1 MKFTILS
8 DNRSADS
15 RFIAEHGL
23 SVLVESRGRRLLLDA
38 GASDVFIQNAQTLG
52 IDLRSVDYLFL
63 SHGHADHTGG
73 VRHFLEVNDR
83 ARIILSGQM
92 VGRQFYSM
100 RNYMHRI
107 TTHLPLDGVG
117 ERLML
122 VEAGKDENQLVEVAD
137 GIGVVSHISH
147 RHPLPLANSLLFVM
161 NDQGQ
166 LVRDDFR
173 HEMAIWVD
181 GLLFTGCAH
190 SGLLNIL
197 EACPWPFHT
206 VVGGFHLL
214 DARAD
219 ERYEEPADLEAVAR
233 KLAADYPNATFYT
246 SHCTGDLAFATMQRV
261 MGSQLQPFGCGME
274 VTIWQ
279 ADEKRG

>member
-73 VRHFLEVNDR
+73 VCHFLEVNDR

-122 VEAGKDENQLVEVAD
+122 VEAGKDENRLVEMAD

-173 HEMAIWVD
+173 HEVAIWVD

-219 ERYEEPADLEAVAR
+219 ERYEEPAYFEAVAR

-261 MGSQLQPFGCGME
+261 MGSQLQPFVCGME

>member
-107 TTHLPLDGVG
+107 TAHLPLDGVG

-122 VEAGKDENQLVEVAD
+122 VEMGKDENRQVEVAD

-233 KLAADYPNATFYT
+233 KLAADYPNATLYT

-261 MGSQLQPFGCGME
+261 MGSQLLPFGCGME
-274 VTIWQ
+274 VTIRQ
-279 ADEKRG
+279 TDEKRG

>member
-63 SHGHADHTGG
+63 SHGHVDHTGG
-73 VRHFLEVNDR
+73 VCHFLEVNDR

-166 LVRDDFR
+166 LVRDDFH

-233 KLAADYPNATFYT
+233 KLAADYPNATLYT

-261 MGSQLQPFGCGME
+261 MGSQLLPFGCGME
-274 VTIWQ
+274 VTIRQ
-279 ADEKRG
+279 TDEKRG

>member
-92 VGRQFYSM
+92 VGRQFYTM

-107 TTHLPLDGVG
+107 TAHLPLDGVG

-122 VEAGKDENQLVEVAD
+122 VEMGKDENRQVEVAD

-233 KLAADYPNATFYT
+233 KLAADYPNATLYT

-261 MGSQLQPFGCGME
+261 MGSQLLPFGCGME
-274 VTIWQ
+274 VTIRQ
-279 ADEKRG
+279 TDEKRG

>member
-8 DNRSADS
+8 DNRAADS

-23 SVLVESRGRRLLLDA
+23 SVYVESRGRRLLLDT
-38 GASDVFIQNAQTLG
+38 GASEVFVQNAQTLG
-52 IDLRSVDYLFL
+52 IDLRAVDYLFL
-63 SHGHADHTGG
+63 SHGHSDHTGG
-73 VRHFLEVNDR
+73 LRHFLDINNR
-83 ARIILSGQM
+83 AKIIMSKEIL
-92 VGRQFYSM
+92 GRQFYSM

-107 TTHLPLDGVG
+107 TAHLPLDGVG
-117 ERLML
+117 ERLVL
-122 VEAGKDENQLVEVAD
+122 VEREGVDVAD
-137 GIGVVSHISH
+137 GIRVISHIVH
-147 RHPLPLANSLLFVM
+147 HHPLPSANIHLYVM

-166 LVRDDFR
+166 LVSDDFR

-197 EACPWPFHT
+197 EACPWPTHT
-206 VVGGFHLL
+206 VIGGFHLL

-219 ERYEEPADLEAVAR
+219 ERYEQPSELEA
-233 KLAADYPNATFYT
+233 LAQQLKNDYPHTTFYT

-261 MGSQLQPFGCGME
+261 IENQLKAFSCGMQ
-274 VTIWQ
+274 VTIE
-279 ADEKRG
+279 EKRI

>member
-23 SVLVESRGRRLLLDA
+23 SVLVESRGPRLLLDA
-38 GASDVFIQNAQTLG
+38 GATDVFIQNAQTLG

-107 TTHLPLDGVG
+107 TAHLPLDGVG

-122 VEAGKDENQLVEVAD
+122 VEMGKDENRQVEVAD

-233 KLAADYPNATFYT
+233 KLAADYPNATLYT

-261 MGSQLQPFGCGME
+261 MGSQLLPFGCVME
-274 VTIWQ
+274 VTIRQ
-279 ADEKRG
+279 TDEKRG